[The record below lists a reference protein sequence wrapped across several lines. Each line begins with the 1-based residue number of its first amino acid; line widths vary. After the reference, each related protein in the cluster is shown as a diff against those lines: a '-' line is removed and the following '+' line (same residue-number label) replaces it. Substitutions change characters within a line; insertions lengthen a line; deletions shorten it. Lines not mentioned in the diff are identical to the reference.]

1 MWWFKLQPCSQLS
14 NVFDVVLMQLD
25 RLDKQNDTS
34 FFGPVAGRV
43 AGRIARGRFV
53 LDGKVYHLDINDGR
67 NTLQG
72 DYKLYC
78 PCCLLKVLVINYVYI
93 YLLATLHS
101 ICLFIIFIRWRQ
113 RIQQSHLDGEG
124 VRRRR
129 RLPVRHPILSQLRR
143 RARYIIQI

>member
-14 NVFDVVLMQLD
+14 HVFDVVLMQLD
-25 RLDKQNDTS
+25 RLGKQNDTS

-72 DYKLYC
+72 DYKL
-78 PCCLLKVLVINYVYI
+78 LLSMLLAQCVLVINYVYI
-93 YLLATLHS
+93 LLRT
-101 ICLFIIFIRWRQ
+101 
-113 RIQQSHLDGEG
+113 
-124 VRRRR
+124 
-129 RLPVRHPILSQLRR
+129 
-143 RARYIIQI
+143 